1 MKFKRSPLLLKLAV
15 LIVVIYTTV
24 SLVSLQNQTIEMN
37 EQAAVLQEELT
48 ATEQANAQL
57 VEAIAEIDS
66 DEAVADVARIKLGL
80 VSPGEIVFYD
90 VGN

>member
-37 EQAAVLQEELT
+37 EQAVVLQEELT